1 MNFKQRLRVLVQQ
14 FAYTPRLGS
23 TQVLRHYPSCREG
36 DRVFPVRH
44 FTRIAIRSRVKM
56 RLAVR
61 GLKLPVL
68 PKPRCSGMVKFRTWP
83 ENAHVLFD
91 LFVSDAIIIS
101 GATLRCHTQ
110 FVEYSLAVFKCEFVT
125 NAKPL
130 GKIDNDITI
139 ATRISRGC
147 NCSVNLN
154 NPSFRC
160 GHGSLLFLV

>member
-1 MNFKQRLRVLVQQ
+1 
-14 FAYTPRLGS
+14 
-23 TQVLRHYPSCREG
+23 
-36 DRVFPVRH
+36 VRYL
-44 FTRIAIRSRVKM
+44 TRIAIRSRVKM

-68 PKPRCSGMVKFRTWP
+68 PKPRCSGMIKFGAWP
-83 ENAHVLFD
+83 EYTHVLFD
-91 LFVSDAIIIS
+91 LFVGNAIVIS

-110 FVEYSLAVFKCEFVT
+110 FIEYSLAVFKSEFVANT
-125 NAKPL
+125 KPL

-139 ATRISRGC
+139 AARISRGC